1 LYGPRD
7 IRFEDRPEPTR
18 PHLPLD
24 QVAEGYR
31 QCPNEIRTIM
41 THTVGFIGSGAI
53 ASALAR
59 LSVAATLNVIMS
71 NSRGPETLIDLV
83 RELGDHA

>member
-1 LYGPRD
+1 MIGRNRLD
-7 IRFEDRPEPTR
+7 LT
-18 PHLPLD
+18 LPLD

-31 QCPNEIRTIM
+31 QCSTEIRTIM

-59 LSVAATLNVIMS
+59 LSVAATLNVTMS

-83 RELGDHA
+83 RELGDRA